1 VDWSKLWSVLSFII
15 FWITKYQTTPWNVPI
30 SIFQDYFKI
39 NLLVEIYQGQCQ
51 HHLFVVIPFGFKY
64 PLILEPA
71 ITILEILVLASFLRV
86 IPIRVP
92 SSTRWPTSPRHK
104 ITFPTPLA
112 SVLKILWYLAC
123 VLDLNVPKTIKTQT
137 RYTWG
142 FTLSYFRS
150 LFYGLYTAQYLYQFH
165 FLLLNG

>member
-64 PLILEPA
+64 PIVLGSA
-71 ITILEILVLASFLRV
+71 ITTLEILILASSLRV
-86 IPIRVP
+86 IPIGVP

-123 VLDLNVPKTIKTQT
+123 VLDLDYSRRKPVTLGGSLYPTFVVYFMDYTRPNIFISFTFKPK
-137 RYTWG
+137 G
-142 FTLSYFRS
+142 S
-150 LFYGLYTAQYLYQFH
+150 
-165 FLLLNG
+165 

>member
-1 VDWSKLWSVLSFII
+1 M
-15 FWITKYQTTPWNVPI
+15 
-30 SIFQDYFKI
+30 
-39 NLLVEIYQGQCQ
+39 
-51 HHLFVVIPFGFKY
+51 
-64 PLILEPA
+64 ILEPA
-71 ITILEILVLASFLRV
+71 ITTLEILILATSLRV
-86 IPIRVP
+86 IPIGVP

-123 VLDLNVPKTIKTQT
+123 VLDLNIPKTIETQT

-150 LFYGLYTAQYLYQFH
+150 LFYGLYTAQYLYHSKKRLTSQSLVKESDKTFPERIIYFFKERFRTFPDLFYKVKTFILFCQALCGIFFN
-165 FLLLNG
+165 FLRLLV

>member
-1 VDWSKLWSVLSFII
+1 VI
-15 FWITKYQTTPWNVPI
+15 YP
-30 SIFQDYFKI
+30 
-39 NLLVEIYQGQCQ
+39 LVGDRQGQCQ

-64 PLILEPA
+64 PLILGSA
-71 ITILEILVLASFLRV
+71 ITILEILILASSLRV
-86 IPIRVP
+86 IPIGVP

-123 VLDLNVPKTIKTQT
+123 VLDLNIPKTIKTQT

-165 FLLLNG
+165 YLLLNG